1 MHIETARYNE
11 VIGLNIGAIQEVA
24 QKLNV
29 NRELEELEAIIV
41 ELEGTIADLR
51 ESLAA
56 VPHKRL

>member
-1 MHIETARYNE
+1 MHIETARYND

-29 NRELEELEAIIV
+29 NRDLEELEAFLV

-56 VPHKRL
+56 VPHKRA

>member
-29 NRELEELEAIIV
+29 NRDLEEMEVIIA
-41 ELEGTIADLR
+41 ELEGATADLR

-56 VPHKRL
+56 MPHQRL